1 MNGQD
6 ESANVDMVKRFLRGR
21 NLEQVA
27 RVDEAIEL
35 YESMLAGGFDSVGP
49 YDRLIEIYS
58 GRALHADVV
67 RVAGAALEQVHT
79 YPEKKQWY
87 EGMRDAAAK
96 AAGSVPRAA
105 PKARAGP
112 DDPA

>member
-1 MNGQD
+1 MNGPD
-6 ESANVDMVKRFLRGR
+6 ENANVDMVKRFLRGQ

-58 GRALHADVV
+58 ARALHGDVV
-67 RVAGAALEQVHT
+67 RVAGVALVQVHT

-87 EGMRDAAAK
+87 EQMRDAAAK
-96 AAGSVPRAA
+96 AATSVPRAA
-105 PKARAGP
+105 PKTTG
-112 DDPA
+112 

>member
-1 MNGQD
+1 MEASDANV
-6 ESANVDMVKRFLRGR
+6 NVDMVKRFLRGQ

-58 GRALHADVV
+58 ARALHADVV
-67 RVAGAALEQVHT
+67 RVADVALVNVHT
-79 YPEKKQWY
+79 YPEKRRWY
-87 EGMRDAAAK
+87 EEMRAAA
-96 AAGSVPRAA
+96 ARTASSVPQAA
-105 PKARAGP
+105 PKR
-112 DDPA
+112 PAD